1 MDILYYINHVLQK
14 SLNLFNI
21 VNYQTFLKSRSQG
34 QFTRK
39 LGNSIFYF
47 RCVALDADTGEDAIR
62 RLAILVE
69 KRHTLPP
76 TAQVVVNRLVKK
88 IDGLFLTDYRCL
100 EEFFNWCWKHFQDN
114 NDL

>member
-47 RCVALDADTGEDAIR
+47 RCVALDGVTGRIILADEAIKAREEILNVFMQTPVKMLSED
-62 RLAILVE
+62 
-69 KRHTLPP
+69 
-76 TAQVVVNRLVKK
+76 
-88 IDGLFLTDYRCL
+88 
-100 EEFFNWCWKHFQDN
+100 
-114 NDL
+114 